1 MPRRSTS
8 TNRRTDR
15 IVNATSGIARGQTL
29 TTRRANY
36 GDYSRLQSVGRGA
49 LPTEVYNYTGA
60 QRGRSARQ
68 FVEIMTG
75 RSLPRSTR
83 VWITR
88 DTSRDVT
95 ERNRRTDPLT
105 GRDISVNRVMQGFRI
120 SYS

>member
-1 MPRRSTS
+1 MPRRSTA

-36 GDYSRLQSVGRGA
+36 GDYSRLQSVDSGA
-49 LPTEVYNYTGA
+49 RPTEVYNYTGV

-68 FVEIMTG
+68 FVEQMMG